1 MNKAP
6 EQPAPADGIKAIEYS
21 LRCFSFSLWSLLP
34 LVGLPFGLIAFA
46 NYRKARAVSQGH
58 WNPARSLLAWGN
70 ALSSLGLLI
79 STFVVLVIIASF
91 LKMLPGQY

>member
-6 EQPAPADGIKAIEYS
+6 DQPAPADGIKVIEYS
-21 LRCFSFSLWSLLP
+21 LRCFSFSLWSLIP
-34 LVGLPFGLIAFA
+34 LLGLPFVLMAFS

-58 WNPARSLLAWGN
+58 WNPARSLLAWGS

-79 STFVVLVIIASF
+79 STLVVMAIIASF